1 MPEPYSSPDPID
13 ITLQLA
19 AAFGAGA
26 GHVLMEV
33 DALRPAYN
41 AYFDHIT
48 RAASFWETDALTS
61 VSVMRAMGA
70 HAAHLALSSGRLV
83 ISRGDV
89 EAALGVVT
97 RVHAAPL
104 GTCPITGR

>member
-1 MPEPYSSPDPID
+1 MPESSSLDAMD

-19 AAFGAGA
+19 AAFGQGT
-26 GHVLMEV
+26 GVMMMEA

-41 AYFDHIT
+41 AYLDHIT
-48 RAASFWETDALTS
+48 RAVPFWGTDALTS
-61 VSVMRAMGA
+61 ISVMRAMGA
-70 HAAHLALSSGRLV
+70 YAAHLALSQHRFV

-89 EAALGVVT
+89 ESALTVVT
-97 RVHAAPL
+97 TIHAAPL